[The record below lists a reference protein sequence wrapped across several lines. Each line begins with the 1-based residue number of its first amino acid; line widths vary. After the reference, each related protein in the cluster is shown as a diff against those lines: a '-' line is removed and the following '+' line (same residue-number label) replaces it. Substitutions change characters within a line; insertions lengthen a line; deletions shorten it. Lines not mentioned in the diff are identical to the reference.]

1 MKIFR
6 FSLVG
11 QPRYLPCKNGK
22 TSAGGASE
30 HGPGTKSGQVLGA
43 ASVSGFDVVVVTGL
57 NQNNICF
64 L

>member
-11 QPRYLPCKNGK
+11 QPRYPPCKNGK

-30 HGPGTKSGQVLGA
+30 PGLGTKSGQVLGA
-43 ASVSGFDVVVVTGL
+43 ASVSDFDVAVVTGL